1 MKAIIYKDY
10 EIRAMLAGKK
20 RMTRRLMYP
29 QPPRGAIYKGMGF
42 TSKHKRFGALFHYND
57 RDIMYTDFIKCPFYV
72 GDVFYAKE
80 AWQDT
85 YQLGDYPGEIF
96 YRSTYLE
103 DWVGSATWVVKWRS
117 PWHLKE
123 INARI
128 FRKITNIKAERLQDI
143 SEEDAL
149 KEGVMTLYSDST
161 LPFFAFENEWRNIN
175 GNNSWDQNPWVW
187 VYEFEGSVE

>member
-1 MKAIIYKDY
+1 
-10 EIRAMLAGKK
+10 MLAGKK
-20 RMTRRLMYP
+20 TMTRRLMKE
-29 QPPRGAIYKGMGF
+29 QPPNDIYLLHQLLD
-42 TSKHKRFGALFHYND
+42 TTNNDKRKF
-57 RDIMYTDFIKCPFYV
+57 IEMYAWLLPDVIINYSEKYFKCPFSV

-187 VYEFEGSVE
+187 VYEYADMEG

>member
-1 MKAIIYKDY
+1 
-10 EIRAMLAGKK
+10 
-20 RMTRRLMYP
+20 
-29 QPPRGAIYKGMGF
+29 
-42 TSKHKRFGALFHYND
+42 
-57 RDIMYTDFIKCPFYV
+57 V
-72 GDVFYAKE
+72 GDIFYAKE

-149 KEGVMTLYSDST
+149 KEGVEFYCEIDGITYRE
-161 LPFFAFENEWRNIN
+161 AFKRCIIDIH
-175 GNNSWDQNPWVW
+175 GPVVWDINPWVW
-187 VYEFEGSVE
+187 VYEFEGSEE